1 LVRGLIV
8 KFCAVLALLGSSV
21 SNGDTGGASP
31 VSTLSTQGPH
41 ALTIVTV
48 GLFGALLADSDDE
61 PTQDLA
67 AKEVDEQA
75 ESQDEMRT
83 SESSPTITGI
93 SAGS

>member
-1 LVRGLIV
+1 LIV
-8 KFCAVLALLGSSV
+8 NFCAVLALLGSSG
-21 SNGDTGGASP
+21 SNGDAGGASL
-31 VSTLSTQGPH
+31 VSALSTPGPQ

-48 GLFGALLADSDDE
+48 GLIGALLADSDDE

-67 AKEVDEQA
+67 AKEADKPA

>member
-1 LVRGLIV
+1 MVRGLIV
-8 KFCAVLALLGSSV
+8 NFCAVLALLGSSV
-21 SNGDTGGASP
+21 SNGDTVGASP
-31 VSTLSTQGPH
+31 VSTLSTPGPH

-48 GLFGALLADSDDE
+48 GLFGALLANSDDE

-67 AKEVDEQA
+67 AKEVDEPA

-83 SESSPTITGI
+83 SESSPTTTGI

>member
-1 LVRGLIV
+1 MEIQGGRHR
-8 KFCAVLALLGSSV
+8 FLAL
-21 SNGDTGGASP
+21 
-31 VSTLSTQGPH
+31 STPGPQ

-67 AKEVDEQA
+67 AKEADEPA

-83 SESSPTITGI
+83 SESSPTTTGI